1 MKDTHQP
8 THPGLRQYA
17 VLAWLRLARVFQKID
32 TRSER
37 FFNEHKLN
45 ATQSNQHK
53 LNTAQFDVLAQ
64 VGAARRLTQQEL
76 ADALLVT
83 KGNISQLLGKLEQ
96 AGLIR
101 RQQEGRAN
109 YLSLTEAGQALFQK
123 VVPQQGALIAEMLA
137 VLTTDEQREL
147 LRLLRELDHAIS

>member
-1 MKDTHQP
+1 MKVTDQAAQP
-8 THPGLRQYA
+8 GIRQYA

-37 FFNEHKLN
+37 FFKGHE
-45 ATQSNQHK
+45 

-64 VGAARRLTQQEL
+64 VGAAQRLTQQEL

-96 AGLIR
+96 TGLIR

-123 VVPQQGALIAEMLA
+123 VVPQQEALIAEMLA
-137 VLTTDEQREL
+137 ALTVDEQREL
-147 LRLLRELDHAIS
+147 LRLLRKLDHAISS